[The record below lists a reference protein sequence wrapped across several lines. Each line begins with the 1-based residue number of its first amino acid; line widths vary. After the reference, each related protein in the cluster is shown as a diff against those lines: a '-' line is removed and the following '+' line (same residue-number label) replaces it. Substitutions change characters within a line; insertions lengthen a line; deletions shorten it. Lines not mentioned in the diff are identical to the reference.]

1 MAAAG
6 SSILPP
12 SYYDGLS
19 DLWGATAYAGGAL
32 VAIGMVL
39 HASRARPDPTD
50 YLWLVCK
57 VLLIAVATIFLREWL
72 MRLNDVVL
80 SLGSYLGVDPRT
92 VDTKFI
98 TFISGKTSAQ
108 PDTSVWDVIWDTG
121 SIGTAVAY
129 ALLWMFGWLSWSV
142 QYIVKLVGGILL
154 TAGWA
159 LSPLFLSFFML
170 RPMTGVARKYV
181 IGLAALVCWPFGWTI
196 AAVVTNAMLDAAA
209 TASLIPVVVP
219 GGSMVAPV
227 LTVML
232 IGTWMIVSSLLAPYV
247 TTKVLL
253 MGANPATAF
262 AQGVGG
268 VAQATFATGVGAAT
282 AAVTG
287 GASAAGVAA
296 VAALGAVAGG
306 AESAMRGGGAART
319 TSTAVGGAAGLYG
332 GRFIRD
338 QTAAMK
344 DMASASARRAAAS
357 ERFEAHFANTRSQS
371 RQRQRSD
378 FSDQPHHPDPNQAA
392 IEIEARHV

>member
-1 MAAAG
+1 M
-6 SSILPP
+6 PQ

-19 DLWGATAYAGGAL
+19 DLWGATAYVGSAL
-32 VAIGMVL
+32 VAVGLVL
-39 HASRARPDPTD
+39 HATRTRPDPTAFV
-50 YLWLVCK
+50 WLVCK
-57 VLLIAVATIFLREWL
+57 VLIIAVATLFLREWL

-80 SLGSYLGVDPRT
+80 SLGSYLGVDPRS
-92 VDTKFI
+92 VDAKFI
-98 TFISGKTSAQ
+98 TFISGKTAAQ
-108 PDTSVWDVIWDTG
+108 PETSVWDVIWETG

-209 TASLIPVVVP
+209 TASLIPVIVP
-219 GGSMVAPV
+219 GGMVAPV

-232 IGTWMIVSSLLAPYV
+232 IGTWMLLSSLLAPYV

-253 MGANPATAF
+253 MGANPAAAF
-262 AQGVGG
+262 AHGVGG
-268 VAQATFATGVGAAT
+268 VAQATLATGVGAAT

-287 GASAAGVAA
+287 GATAAGVAT
-296 VAALGAVAGG
+296 VAALGAIAGG
-306 AESAMRGGGAART
+306 TESAMRGGGSART
-319 TSTAVGGAAGLYG
+319 SGTAVGGAAGFFG
-332 GRFIRD
+332 GRFVRE

-344 DMASASARRAAAS
+344 DMATASVRRAAAS
-357 ERFEAHFANTRSQS
+357 ERFEAHFASSKSQS
-371 RQRQRSD
+371 QQRESGFAQ
-378 FSDQPHHPDPNQAA
+378 QPHHPDPNQAA